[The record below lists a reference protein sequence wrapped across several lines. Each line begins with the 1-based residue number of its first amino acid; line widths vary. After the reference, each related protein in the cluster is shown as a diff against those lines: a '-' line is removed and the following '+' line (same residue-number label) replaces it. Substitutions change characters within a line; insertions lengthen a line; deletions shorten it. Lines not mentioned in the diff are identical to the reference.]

1 MEEDLK
7 IWSVKWRGIRFIIMT
22 LFLSVMIL
30 GNSNLIANASVLD
43 NAGEMRNKLNE
54 VSNNSYFQGRW
65 TGSGQC
71 EGYAAQVCAAWL
83 GSNPLS
89 TRDWSI
95 TIQGAGVSVDTLNN
109 SLYVGDYVRFRST
122 DSFDHSIVITNIE
135 GDKVYYTDANIDGQN
150 SIRWNVSMT
159 KATLANYLN
168 KQLLWNKDNSYV
180 GSYVNGYG
188 KYGCVI
194 HRNGNSVKSLT
205 KPADTEKPVITN
217 IRVTDINRDG
227 YTITCNVSD
236 NVGIDRVSFPTWYEG
251 QRGEEAIWLRG
262 SINGNTA
269 SVRVNVSDWDNRES
283 NYYTHI
289 YAYDTSNNWIAVA
302 APSTYIDRTAPQ
314 ISNARIEQIDS
325 TGYTIVCEV
334 NDNRGVNRVQFP
346 TWTTYNDQDDIVED
360 WYSNPVSSGTR
371 DGNTFRYRVNDSDHN
386 FERGYY
392 STHIY
397 AYDDCGNH
405 AVYCIA
411 DVNFQNQYKANKSI
425 VYNGHEY
432 LLFDDLLSWDNAKR
446 QCERMGGYLVTITSQ
461 DEQNAVNKLLSGAKR
476 RGYFLGASDLNG
488 KSSFGWI
495 TGEPFNYTNWNPGEP
510 SHSDGIEHYIELL
523 NDEGRWNDIS
533 NSPLNRGFILE
544 KVITNK
550 IQNVVIN
557 PTSLALK
564 AKAASAQLKAIISPA
579 NATNKTVTWK
589 SSNSSVATVDK
600 NGKVT
605 AVSNGTANIT
615 VTTQDGNKTAT
626 CKLTVNIPKPA
637 EPTKPVTPDKPSVS
651 ATSIKLNKPSLT
663 LYKGKTYTLKATVK
677 PKTYNSGVKWSSSA
691 NKYATVSSK
700 GKITA
705 KKSGRTVITAQTKNG
720 KKATCIVKVKER
732 KATKVKLSRKS
743 LTLKVGRKFAL
754 KATVYP
760 KNTTDTKKWTINK
773 KGIVKVSSKGVLT
786 GLKKGRCRITLKTS
800 SGKSAYCNVKVE

>member
-1 MEEDLK
+1 MGEDLK
-7 IWSVKWRGIRFIIMT
+7 IWSVKWRGIRFIIII
-22 LFLSVMIL
+22 LFLSVTIL

-43 NAGEMRNKLNE
+43 NAGEMRDKLNE

-95 TIQGAGVSVDTLNN
+95 TIQGSGVSVETLNN

-135 GDKVYYTDANIDGQN
+135 GDKVYYTDANIDGKN

-205 KPADTEKPVITN
+205 QPADTEKPVISNVQITDVN
-217 IRVTDINRDG
+217 KDGYTVTCTVTDNVGIDRVEFPSWFNAPGETYTDIKGELNGNTASCRINVNDLGGREGTYITYINAYDKNGNIGSYRFEIGIDRSDPEISNVQVTERTADG
-227 YTITCNVSD
+227 YTITCNVTDPS
-236 NVGIDRVSFPTWYEG
+236 GIDRVMFPSWLNEEG
-251 QRGEEAIWLRG
+251 QTDKWYQGTL
-262 SINGNTA
+262 NGNTA
-269 SVRVNVSDWDNRES
+269 TFHVDINDLAGKEGMYFTNIV
-283 NYYTHI
+283 
-289 YAYDTSNNWIAVA
+289 AYDKYDNFSKHRVEVFV
-302 APSTYIDRTAPQ
+302 DRTAPE
-314 ISNARIEQIDS
+314 ISNVKISDVNSE
-325 TGYTIVCEV
+325 GYTVSCDV
-334 NDNRGVNRVQFP
+334 KDNDAVDNVKFP
-346 TWTTYNDQDDIVED
+346 SWFNGLGETETWFVGKLENGHASYRINVKDLGGKEGTYIT
-360 WYSNPVSSGTR
+360 YIR
-371 DGNTFRYRVNDSDHN
+371 
-386 FERGYY
+386 
-392 STHIY
+392 
-397 AYDDCGNH
+397 AYDKSGNIGSH
-405 AVYCIA
+405 RLDVYI
-411 DVNFQNQYKANKSI
+411 KRSSSI
-425 VYNGHEY
+425 N
-432 LLFDDLLSWDNAKR
+432 
-446 QCERMGGYLVTITSQ
+446 VTGVTLKNTEVKFNSK
-461 DEQNAVNKLLSGAKR
+461 NAVVNLYA
-476 RGYFLGASDLNG
+476 
-488 KSSFGWI
+488 
-495 TGEPFNYTNWNPGEP
+495 T
-510 SHSDGIEHYIELL
+510 
-523 NDEGRWNDIS
+523 
-533 NSPLNRGFILE
+533 
-544 KVITNK
+544 V
-550 IQNVVIN
+550 
-557 PTSLALK
+557 
-564 AKAASAQLKAIISPA
+564 SPA

-589 SSNSSVATVDK
+589 SSNPSVATVDQ

-626 CKLTVNIPKPA
+626 CKVTVNIP
-637 EPTKPVTPDKPSVS
+637 KPVTPDKPSVS

-677 PKTYNSGVKWSSSA
+677 PKTYNSGIKWSSSA

-720 KKATCIVKVKER
+720 KKATCIKKVKER

-743 LTLKVGRKFAL
+743 LTLKVGRKYAL

-773 KGIVKVSSKGVLT
+773 KGIVKVSSKGVVT
-786 GLKKGRCRITLKTS
+786 GLKKGKCRITLKTS